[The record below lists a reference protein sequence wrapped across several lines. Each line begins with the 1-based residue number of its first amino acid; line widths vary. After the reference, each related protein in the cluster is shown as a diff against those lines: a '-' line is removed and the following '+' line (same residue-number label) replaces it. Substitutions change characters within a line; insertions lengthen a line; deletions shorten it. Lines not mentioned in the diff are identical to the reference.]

1 MSTPAPQLNVSDLSV
16 EKYHSFSDATMDT
29 LLESLE
35 ELLDG
40 LGNPSYEVEYHSGV
54 LTLLLG
60 DNGTYVINKQPPNK
74 QIWLSS
80 PFSGP
85 KRYDYSP
92 DTDSW
97 VYSRD
102 GRSMGDLLNTEL
114 SAALRKTVELGLEKV
129 SEQVED

>member
-1 MSTPAPQLNVSDLSV
+1 M
-16 EKYHSFSDATMDT
+16 
-29 LLESLE
+29 
-35 ELLDG
+35 
-40 LGNPSYEVEYHSGV
+40 

-80 PFSGP
+80 PFRYVPSAVRYLTTTNIHFSGP

-102 GRSMGDLLNTEL
+102 GRSMGDLLDTEL
-114 SAALRKTVELGLEKV
+114 SAALRKNVALGLEKV
-129 SEQVED
+129 SKQAVD

>member
-1 MSTPAPQLNVSDLSV
+1 
-16 EKYHSFSDATMDT
+16 MDS
-29 LLESLE
+29 LLDSLE
-35 ELLDG
+35 TLVDD
-40 LGNPSYEVEYHSGV
+40 LGNDSYEVEYHVRLVLFSPACVPNCAWLQSGV
-54 LTLLLG
+54 LTLILG

-92 DTDSW
+92 TTDSW

-102 GRSMGDLLNTEL
+102 GRALGDLLNDEL
-114 SAALRKTVELGLEKV
+114 SAALGKEVSLGMDHVSEKV
-129 SEQVED
+129 EE